1 MDFVFLNSAFH
12 SSRRDKIQTVAPHLR
27 LGVAS
32 NAAYVRGAGAEVAVL
47 DPTASEMSLDELVDR
62 ILELRPRYLC
72 LPAYTEEICDSA
84 SVASRVKEKA
94 PETTTILGGYHVSA
108 LPQRT
113 LEEFD
118 CFDFGIVGE
127 GERALADVWG
137 GADPATIPGAAYRAN
152 DGVTIN
158 PSRAEP
164 LPLDGLPFPAWDLY
178 DLPAYGAGLPIEP
191 LRGCPFGCVF
201 CFRALGRGV
210 TYKSP
215 ERFVDEIENAMQRHG
230 ATFFRFLAG
239 TFPLKRS
246 HGVEICER
254 ILSRGLQITW
264 EASTRVDVIDRDLL
278 KLMKRSGC
286 TTLQLGI
293 ESGDAEIL
301 RFCSKGITPGR
312 CLEAARHC
320 KEVGIGV
327 GLNFILGLP
336 HETLA
341 TLLSTFGLA
350 WRLRPYA
357 ERANFAILVPFPG
370 TQVYEMAL
378 REENGIALRT
388 GDWSDF
394 GKQAG
399 FALRHANFPDGTLQ
413 RYQSLFYVL
422 YYLGSPGKALRQA
435 SMKRV
440 THVLKRLVG
449 GRKAVAQ

>member
-1 MDFVFLNSAFH
+1 MNVN
-12 SSRRDKIQTVAPHLR
+12 P
-27 LGVAS
+27 
-32 NAAYVRGAGAEVAVL
+32 
-47 DPTASEMSLDELVDR
+47 
-62 ILELRPRYLC
+62 PR
-72 LPAYTEEICDSA
+72 S
-84 SVASRVKEKA
+84 
-94 PETTTILGGYHVSA
+94 
-108 LPQRT
+108 
-113 LEEFD
+113 
-118 CFDFGIVGE
+118 
-127 GERALADVWG
+127 
-137 GADPATIPGAAYRAN
+137 
-152 DGVTIN
+152 
-158 PSRAEP
+158 EP
-164 LPLDGLPFPAWDLY
+164 LPLDDLPFPAWDLY
-178 DLPAYGAGLPIEP
+178 DLPTYGAGLPIEP
-191 LRGCPFGCVF
+191 LRGCPYGCVF

-215 ERFVDEIENAMQRHG
+215 ERFVDEIADAQHRYG

-254 ILSRGLQITW
+254 ILSRGLRITW

-293 ESGDAEIL
+293 ESGDPEIL

-320 KEVGIGV
+320 REIGIGV

-336 HETLA
+336 HETPA
-341 TLLSTFGLA
+341 TLRATFALA

-370 TQVYEMAL
+370 TRVYDMAL
-378 REENGIALRT
+378 RGENGIGLRT
-388 GDWSDF
+388 RDWSDF

-399 FALRHANFPDGTLQ
+399 FALRHANFRNGVLQ

-422 YYLGSPGKALRQA
+422 YYLGSPGRALRQA
-435 SMKRV
+435 SRGRV
-440 THVLKRLVG
+440 SHVLRRLVG
-449 GRKAVAQ
+449 RDRRTAQ